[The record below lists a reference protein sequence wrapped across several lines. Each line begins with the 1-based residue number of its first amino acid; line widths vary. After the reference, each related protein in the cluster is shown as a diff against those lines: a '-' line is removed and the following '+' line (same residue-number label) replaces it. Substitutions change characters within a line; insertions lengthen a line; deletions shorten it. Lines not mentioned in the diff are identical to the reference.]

1 MVPTVFAGIDKGVCM
16 LSFFKNIITWMIRKP
31 VTNLF
36 HYLYYS
42 NADSWPKNTYR
53 GFVIHQNPIDLQ
65 TYHELIF
72 NLRPKAIIQTGVFQ
86 GGSMVFF
93 SSMLDFVDPT
103 GTSKVIGVDIV
114 LSESALRVN
123 NNRVHLIEGD
133 STSSAT
139 LAKVKKIIDELECG
153 VDGPVMVILDSDH
166 SQSHV
171 QKELVAYSEFVS
183 IGSYLV
189 VEDTNLNGWPV
200 NWRFGPGPH
209 EAVVNF
215 IKTDKRFLQDNH
227 LWERNFFSFH
237 QYGWLKRIK

>member
-1 MVPTVFAGIDKGVCM
+1 M

-42 NADSWPKNTYR
+42 NADSWSKNTYR

-133 STSSAT
+133 STCLVT
-139 LAKVKKIIDELECG
+139 LGKVKKFS
-153 VDGPVMVILDSDH
+153 MNWN
-166 SQSHV
+166 
-171 QKELVAYSEFVS
+171 
-183 IGSYLV
+183 V
-189 VEDTNLNGWPV
+189 V
-200 NWRFGPGPH
+200 
-209 EAVVNF
+209 
-215 IKTDKRFLQDNH
+215 
-227 LWERNFFSFH
+227 
-237 QYGWLKRIK
+237 